1 MSQLAVGDEAPAFS
15 LPGTGG
21 YTYELRA
28 QRGSPVVLA
37 FYPEDFSPVCS
48 AQLRAYSAAIEDF
61 RDLGAVMWGISP
73 QGLESHEAFAKRR
86 GIAFPL
92 LADVD
97 RSVARSYGVL
107 GPLGF
112 YRRSVFVLDRDQ
124 RIRYAHVARAG
135 LTFRPSDELLAAVE
149 EVVRE

>member
-1 MSQLAVGDEAPAFS
+1 MSQLRLGDEAPPFV

-21 YTYELRA
+21 QRYDLRA
-28 QRGSPVVLA
+28 QRGTPVVLA

-48 AQLRAYSAAIEDF
+48 TQLRAYSASIDDF
-61 RDLGAVMWGISP
+61 RALGAVMWGISP
-73 QGLESHEAFAKRR
+73 QGLDSHESFVQRR

-92 LADVD
+92 LADTD
-97 RSVARSYGVL
+97 REVARSYGVL

-124 RIRYAHVARAG
+124 RVTYLHIARAG
-135 LTFRPSDELLAAVE
+135 LTFRPSDELLEA
-149 EVVRE
+149 VREAIGA